1 MKNNDTDTNKEKE
14 YREFE
19 ILGHKVRFR
28 PENGS
33 LVTAENVIK
42 LIQNEVLDVDK
53 KIGSS
58 RASDKFLLVALKL
71 ANERLTMEQELR
83 QSLNKLEDK
92 LNETQIIIDNCI
104 SYPEA

>member
-1 MKNNDTDTNKEKE
+1 MTNKDKAEE

-42 LIQNEVLDVDK
+42 LIQNEVCEVDK
-53 KIGSS
+53 KISS
-58 RASDKFLLVALKL
+58 ARASDKFLLVALKL
-71 ANERLTMEQELR
+71 ANERLAMEQELK
-83 QSLNKLEDK
+83 QSIDKLEIR
-92 LNETQIIIDNCI
+92 LNETQIIIDSCI